1 MNLNNTLNTLGA
13 LVEGLRRDP
22 SGTTVSV
29 RARRPLDS
37 IDGYVVGG
45 FHRTFEAYANENPFD
60 ILETPN
66 LWGCLVA
73 WLQELPDNTSHVG
86 AWLNEGTYYFD
97 SVKVYTD
104 FDIALKIAKNHGE
117 KAIWDGIR
125 QVEIPTEEPSWE

>member
-1 MNLNNTLNTLGA
+1 MNLNSTLNTLGA
-13 LVEGLRRDP
+13 LVDGLRRNP

-66 LWGCLVA
+66 LWGALVS

-86 AWLNEGTYYFD
+86 AWLSDGTYYFD
-97 SVKVYTD
+97 SVKIYTERKLAL
-104 FDIALKIAKNHGE
+104 DIAREHGE
-117 KAIWDGIR
+117 EAIWDGIR
-125 QVEIPTEEPSWE
+125 QVVIPTEAPER